1 MGSLERQAAAM
12 PAIATEKPEAEA
24 RILWSA
30 PEGQVTNAG
39 VFLLALLL
47 CWLVL
52 PVAWALYCY
61 LRTANHRYILT
72 DQRLLVQSGI
82 IVKRVETLELYR
94 VKDLSV
100 SGTLLQTMFGRGQ
113 IILRSTDTTNPVLL
127 INAVPNAIGVSQ
139 LIRNTVEACRA
150 AKGVRAF
157 DY

>member
-12 PAIATEKPEAEA
+12 SGIATDKPEAEA

-61 LRTANHRYILT
+61 LRTANHRYILRHLHPPEVSRT
-72 DQRLLVQSGI
+72 GVLRVFEQPVG
-82 IVKRVETLELYR
+82 KRVAHR
-94 VKDLSV
+94 
-100 SGTLLQTMFGRGQ
+100 R
-113 IILRSTDTTNPVLL
+113 RH
-127 INAVPNAIGVSQ
+127 VP
-139 LIRNTVEACRA
+139 
-150 AKGVRAF
+150 
-157 DY
+157 

>member
-12 PAIATEKPEAEA
+12 SGIATDKPEAEA

-72 DQRLLVQSGI
+72 DQRLLGKRPANPGLPRPVIRRRRVSSG
-82 IVKRVETLELYR
+82 VAGARR
-94 VKDLSV
+94 C
-100 SGTLLQTMFGRGQ
+100 GW
-113 IILRSTDTTNPVLL
+113 PCAW
-127 INAVPNAIGVSQ
+127 AVA
-139 LIRNTVEACRA
+139 
-150 AKGVRAF
+150 
-157 DY
+157 